1 METIFLSINGKK
13 VACPSGESILTA
25 AEQNGIYIPTLCHHP
40 DLKPYGACRLCLVED
55 EKSGRL
61 MASCVTPA
69 APDMTV
75 LTDSPRVVN
84 HRKNIVRLM
93 IAEHPESCIVCSKGN
108 RCDLRKIAARLGVAE
123 SNLYPM
129 PNFKP
134 YEAVNPF
141 IVRDLSKCILCG
153 KCIRA
158 DHELVAT
165 GAIDYNNRGFPSRPA
180 TLYEQPLESSTCTFC
195 GTCVSMCPTGA
206 LSTKN
211 NFFVGTPEKETDSI
225 CGFCGA
231 GCSLSLGA
239 AGGRIMECNPART
252 KGTVNIATLC
262 VRGHFANDFLN
273 TADRLTQPLLRTNES
288 NGTPAHQATA
298 WDTAIALVAGKMA
311 EIKRK
316 HGPKSIAFVGSSKCT
331 NEENYLFQK
340 IARAL
345 FETNNITNS
354 GQWNGQALLAQIE
367 ERTFGTARVS
377 PLSDLENADA
387 ILTVCADTDHTVPV
401 AGYHIKRAAR
411 KQTPLIVIDA
421 RRTELDRF
429 ATARLR
435 PVSGTGALAG
445 ILDIINALASCL
457 LASGGEDARFVEH
470 HTKGFAAYR
479 DSVSATDV
487 EQTAVRCGLSK
498 SAFEKAAA
506 QIAGKQ
512 IAFVLNTTL
521 LEQAHG
527 QAVVDAVFNL
537 ALATGSLSGSKG
549 CFYLLSGENNTNG
562 AFDMGT
568 VPDCLPGRRRLSD
581 DAARSAFENA
591 WGTKISPDPGLSPLQ
606 LIEAVESGEIKAL
619 YIMGE
624 NLVRSLPQPER
635 VTAAL
640 EKLEFLVVQ
649 DIVFTRTA
657 KLADVVLSGAAFA
670 EKNGSFTNME
680 GRIQAFTTAVQPP
693 GESLPDWMILGLLA
707 KRMGYPEQYTTIETI
722 RHEIRRVIPM
732 YAAMGSHRREWVKN
746 ADAHTPLS
754 DPNLKFEFTPV
765 APQQE
770 TPAADTYPL
779 TAVIGSLRWHLGGGT
794 RTSRSERITELNGKG
809 AIQIAPEDGETLG
822 IADNDRIR
830 VASKNGALERT
841 AVIQKGMP
849 AGHVFVPQ
857 GFSGNDALH
866 LSDLNWL
873 DQPASGWR
881 TCRVSI
887 EKI

>member
-25 AEQNGIYIPTLCHHP
+25 AEQNGIFIPTLCHHP

-55 EKSGRL
+55 EKTGRL

-69 APDMTV
+69 APDMAI

-108 RCDLRKIAARLGVAE
+108 RCDLRRIAARLGVAE
-123 SNLYPM
+123 PNLYPM

-180 TLYEQPLESSTCTFC
+180 TLHEQPLESSTCTFC

-211 NFFVGTPEKETDSI
+211 NHFIGTPEKETDSI

-239 AGGRIMECNPART
+239 SGGRIMECNPARA
-252 KGTVNIATLC
+252 KETVNTATLC

-273 TADRLTQPLLRTNES
+273 TPDRLTQPLLRNEDG
-288 NGTPAHQATA
+288 NGTPSHQTAA

-354 GQWNGQALLAQIE
+354 GQWNGQALLSQID

-387 ILTVCADTDHTVPV
+387 ILTVCADPDHTVPV

-411 KQTPLIVIDA
+411 KGIPVIVIDT
-421 RRTELDRF
+421 RRTELDPF
-429 ATARLR
+429 ATVRLR
-435 PVSGTGALAG
+435 PLSGSDALAG
-445 ILDIINALASCL
+445 IFDIVNALTSCM

-470 HTKGFAAYR
+470 HTKGFAAFR
-479 DSVSATDV
+479 DTLSAMDV
-487 EQTAVRCGLSK
+487 EQAATRCGLSK
-498 SAFEKAAA
+498 AAFENAAQ

-512 IAFVLNTTL
+512 IAFVMNTTL
-521 LEQAHG
+521 LEQTHG
-527 QAVVDAVFNL
+527 QALVDAVFNL
-537 ALATGSLSGSKG
+537 ALATGSLAGPKG

-562 AFDMGT
+562 AFDMGA
-568 VPDCLPGRRRLSD
+568 VPDRLPGRRRLSD
-581 DAARSAFENA
+581 AVARQEVEKA

-606 LIEAVESGEIKAL
+606 LIEAAESGQLKAI

-624 NLVRSLPQPER
+624 NLVRTLPQSER
-635 VTAAL
+635 VAAAL
-640 EKLEFLVVQ
+640 QKLEFLVVQ
-649 DIVFTRTA
+649 DIVYTRTA

-680 GRIQAFTTAVQPP
+680 GRIQAFTPAAQPP

-732 YAAMGSHRREWVKN
+732 YAAMGSHRREWVKK
-746 ADAHTPLS
+746 AESGTPLS
-754 DPNLKFEFTPV
+754 DQSCKFEFLPV
-765 APQQE
+765 VPLPEPPTAGAY
-770 TPAADTYPL
+770 PAIAI
-779 TAVIGSLRWHLGGGT
+779 IGSLRWHLGGGT
-794 RTSRSERITELNGKG
+794 RTGRSERITELNGKG
-809 AIQIAPEDGETLG
+809 AIQIAPEDGEALG

-830 VASKNGALERT
+830 VASENGTLERT
-841 AVIQKGMP
+841 AVIQKGLP

-866 LSDLNWL
+866 LSDLNRL
-873 DQPASGWR
+873 NQPASGWR